1 MTLRVVGYISTRPL
15 IVIAR
20 AYNYNITLPSKKAY
34 SQAILLF
41 RYFTSQVS
49 LDIYSS

>member
-1 MTLRVVGYISTRPL
+1 MSYIVSYISTRLL
-15 IVIAR
+15 IVIAGV
-20 AYNYNITLPSKKAY
+20 YNRDIIPLSKKAY

-41 RYFTSQVS
+41 YYFTSQVS